1 MGNGLIDLG
10 CASKKALV
18 TGGGRGIG
26 REIALRLAA
35 AGCDVAVSD
44 IDLGAV
50 ETVAAEIKT
59 VGRKSLAIKADVSAA
74 ADVAAMFEAYLT
86 SFQKIDI
93 LVNNAGIT
101 RDMLLMRMKET
112 DWDLVLGVNLKSA
125 FLCCREA
132 ARPML
137 RASTGKIINIAS
149 VVGING
155 NPGQV
160 NYSASK
166 AGLIGLT
173 KTLAKEFG
181 SRGVTVNAVAPGFIR
196 TAMTD
201 KLSEADKAKYT
212 ENVSLGRMG
221 TPLDV
226 ANAVLFLASSMAD
239 YITGHVVVVDGGL
252 VM

>member
-201 KLSEADKAKYT
+201 KLSEEDKAKYT

-239 YITGHVVVVDGGL
+239 YITGQVVVVDGGL

>member
-1 MGNGLIDLG
+1 MIDCNLS
-10 CASKKALV
+10 SKKALV

-26 REIALRLAA
+26 REIALQLAK

-44 IDLGAV
+44 IDLA
-50 ETVAAEIKT
+50 TAQATAAEIEKL
-59 VGRKSLAIKADVSAA
+59 GRQSLALKADASSAVE
-74 ADVAAMFEAYLT
+74 VATMFTTLLGA
-86 SFQKIDI
+86 FQTIDI

-101 RDMLLMRMKET
+101 RDTLLLRMKEA
-112 DWDLVLGVNLKSA
+112 DWDLVLNVNLKSA

-132 ARPML
+132 ARTML
-137 RASTGKIINIAS
+137 RARSGRIINIAS

-155 NPGQV
+155 NAGQV

-181 SRGVTVNAVAPGFIR
+181 SRSITVNAVAPGFIH

-201 KLSEADKAKYT
+201 KLSEADKTTITA
-212 ENVSLGRMG
+212 NISLGRMG
-221 TPLDV
+221 EPLDV

-239 YITGHVVVVDGGL
+239 YITGQVVVVDGGL

>member
-239 YITGHVVVVDGGL
+239 YITGQVVVVDGGL

>member
-1 MGNGLIDLG
+1 LIDLG

-59 VGRKSLAIKADVSAA
+59 VGRESLAIKADVSAA
-74 ADVAAMFEAYLT
+74 ADVAAMFEAYLA

-201 KLSEADKAKYT
+201 KLSEEDKAKYT

-239 YITGHVVVVDGGL
+239 YITGQVVVVDGGL